1 MTPDSAAT
9 RAAAALAA
17 LAAIEALQ
25 ADEAAERCVL
35 RPSGAWFVQRRG
47 QLQRQSEP
55 LPAAQIAAL
64 IEALRA
70 LPHPALARGWRVA
83 WLDGAGGG
91 LVSLER
97 VAPAKAHAWDGEAA
111 GLLLQAMRRG
121 VRAAILGAPWS
132 MHDDLLTWAASR
144 HHAAHIFYVADV
156 LPAALDAERVLHL
169 YPPADPD
176 ALRQA
181 ALLLDGAPAV
191 FWTRVDS
198 LDALRCALG
207 AHGAQS
213 RWITIHAL
221 DQAAA
226 LDALLTRCEREQLP
240 TPTMIVYV
248 EANAAGAP
256 AIQRIQLREDA
267 LWKDIYDAS
276 SHSEPSSEP
285 LSEPIPEPQPLPTTS
300 SAQISA
306 LRTSAEFALR
316 ELGITPGEGA
326 YQPAASTIN
335 ELFEDSDSEVNALRE
350 SGELTAQAA
359 LEAQQTPQ
367 APHTPPP
374 ALQAEEQ
381 DPDETSELT
390 PLRFPDPAPRAE
402 TPLFGF
408 RQVARAAT
416 PQPVELKPEPAA
428 APPAPEPPAPVSAP
442 EPERP
447 SAKMAEIL
455 AEISAAEDDSPAT
468 TELNDLLLEDSDP
481 PEDEPSLPA
490 GPGASRIRETLDEA
504 PPPIIHARPTIQ
516 ADAPIDLARVSGED
530 FVLEEYLQQR
540 ATREASVGE
549 LLEIEELKAASLPD
563 AHELE
568 DLDDA
573 VTGNVPGAL
582 LHTLRQKLDT
592 PPRQDA
598 PPLAEHTSTERGA
611 LDVIGELD
619 DLYDLGL
626 PPARVDSL
634 GTEPSLRA
642 FQSIP
647 QRDVLAATS
656 PSLHAPSEL
665 SWSEEED
672 TQHRVLDDEG
682 LTTLPH
688 KRTLPIAQEP
698 SEPSDEPSSR
708 RSALSQR
715 LRALSQQRQGKGE
728 PADEAQ
734 SGPGAPQP
742 NTPHTDQTRQQTVN
756 KEELLWRLRQQLHD
770 EDH

>member
-1 MTPDSAAT
+1 MTHDSAAV
-9 RAAAALAA
+9 RAAAASSALAA
-17 LAAIEALQ
+17 LAAIEAIQ

-55 LPAAQIAAL
+55 LPAAQLAAL

-70 LPHPALARGWRVA
+70 LPHPALARGWRIT

-97 VAPAKAHAWDGEAA
+97 AAPAKAHTWDGEAA

-132 MHDDLLTWAASR
+132 MHDDLLAWAASR

-176 ALRQA
+176 AQRQ
-181 ALLLDGAPAV
+181 LTQLLDGAPAV
-191 FWTRVDS
+191 FWARVDS
-198 LDALRCALG
+198 LDALRSALG

-213 RWITIHAL
+213 RWFTIHAL

-226 LDALLTRCEREQLP
+226 LDALLNRCEREQLP
-240 TPTMIVYV
+240 APTMIVHV
-248 EANAAGAP
+248 EANAGGAP
-256 AIQRIQLREDA
+256 AIQRIQLMEDG
-267 LWKDIYDAS
+267 LWQDIYDAAT
-276 SHSEPSSEP
+276 HSEPISEP
-285 LSEPIPEPQPLPTTS
+285 LPEPQPTPATS
-300 SAQISA
+300 AAQMSA
-306 LRTSAEFALR
+306 LRTSAEIALR
-316 ELGITPGEGA
+316 ELGLSPGEGA

-335 ELFEDSDSEVNALRE
+335 ELFEDSDSEASALRE

-359 LEAQQTPQ
+359 LEAQQTTQQTTQQAPPQ
-367 APHTPPP
+367 A
-374 ALQAEEQ
+374 LQPDEQ
-381 DPDETSELT
+381 DLDETSELT
-390 PLRFPDPAPRAE
+390 PLRFPEPSPHAE

-416 PQPVELKPEPAA
+416 PPVELKP
-428 APPAPEPPAPVSAP
+428 APQPSAPAPTT
-442 EPERP
+442 EPEKP

-481 PEDEPSLPA
+481 PEDGPGLPA
-490 GPGASRIRETLDEA
+490 GPDASRMRETLDEA
-504 PPPIIHARPTIQ
+504 PPILRARPTIE
-516 ADAPIDLARVSGED
+516 ADAPIDLARVSSED
-530 FVLEEYLQQR
+530 FVLEEYLHQR
-540 ATREASVGE
+540 ATREANVGE
-549 LLEIEELKAASLPD
+549 LMEIEDLKAASLPD

-582 LHTLRQKLDT
+582 LHALRQKLDMSS
-592 PPRQDA
+592 RQEA
-598 PPLAEHTSTERGA
+598 PASSAERTSAEQGA

-626 PPARVDSL
+626 PPARLDSL

-647 QRDVLAATS
+647 QSDVLAVTS
-656 PSLHAPSEL
+656 PNLHAPSEL

-672 TQHRVLDDEG
+672 TQHRVLQDEG

-688 KRTLPIAQEP
+688 KRTLSAAQAP
-698 SEPSDEPSSR
+698 SEPTDESSSR

-728 PADEAQ
+728 ADEAPSGAQTNAQ
-734 SGPGAPQP
+734 SS
-742 NTPHTDQTRQQTVN
+742 TPHADQTRQQTVN
-756 KEELLWRLRQQLHD
+756 KGELLWRLRQQLHD